1 MNERTQTYLNAV
13 QKLVAGGHIPAQR
26 EGAFRKAYRNERV
39 VSAVLIADSDPRR
52 RDVVIQR
59 AYNAISSGQD
69 SASSATD
76 HLAGESPGDTVAQM
90 ISILAG
96 IVIAVGLIAAS
107 ALFIAASEYGS
118 TLSHWEAVTVGV
130 QAVVAGLLLLAISTV
145 IKLLRR
151 IDARL
156 ATPPEASRPP
166 SEA

>member
-1 MNERTQTYLNAV
+1 
-13 QKLVAGGHIPAQR
+13 
-26 EGAFRKAYRNERV
+26 
-39 VSAVLIADSDPRR
+39 
-52 RDVVIQR
+52 
-59 AYNAISSGQD
+59 
-69 SASSATD
+69 
-76 HLAGESPGDTVAQM
+76 M